1 MPIHLSTPINT
12 LTRVGK
18 VTSGRLAKLGIQS
31 VKDLLEHYP
40 SRFEDYSRILR
51 TDQLADQDTGSVFG
65 VIASIQVKKTS
76 VKKMQLT
83 EAFLDDGHGTIKI
96 IWFNQPYIAQTLHEA
111 DRVSIA
117 GTVERDFSGTWIM
130 KNPNYE
136 KVLTEKG
143 AVHTSG
149 LVPVY
154 PATSGITQKQIR
166 FLMTQALKAVD
177 EFTDILP
184 KNIKQEMH
192 LIDKNIAIRR
202 AHLPE
207 STQNYFAAIRRLK
220 FEELFLIQ
228 LITEQ
233 SRARLKTQSAPTIA
247 FNEQKTKKLVS
258 ALPFKLTDDQRRVAW
273 QILKDIQ
280 KQEPMNRLLQGEVGS
295 GKTVV
300 AAIAALNAQE
310 SGYQTAMMAPTEI
323 LAFQHFQ
330 TITNI
335 FPDKTVAL
343 LTNKYARVSGS
354 DNAKSDPAA
363 GSDKTANSE
372 SGKTANESGR
382 FAPSGLV
389 AGSQSRA
396 SIKQSIS
403 DGSIHIIIGTH
414 AIIQK
419 DVAFNKLGLI
429 IIDEQHRFGVNQ
441 RKELKNKCQMSN
453 VKCEM
458 SIPHLLSMT
467 ATPIPRSLALT
478 LYGDLDIS
486 TIKQMPIGRKK
497 IDTRVVEEKN
507 RDKAYAFIR
516 AKISAGQQV
525 FVVCPLIEESDA
537 LGVASAT
544 EEYGKL
550 KKTIFP
556 DIAIGLL
563 HGRLKTDEKERVMH
577 EFKNG
582 QTSVLVT
589 TAVVEVG
596 VDIPNA
602 SIMMIEG
609 ADRFGLAQLHQFR
622 GRVGRGAHQ
631 SFCFLFTDSK
641 SAQTRKRLNAFVRA
655 RDGFEIA
662 ELDLQL
668 RGPGNMYG
676 TEQSGIL
683 ENLKIATLTD
693 VDLIGEAKKIAKKL
707 LTIDPDLNAHPTL
720 RSSVQ
725 TQSQALHFE

>member
-166 FLMTQALKAVD
+166 FLMTQALEAVD

-184 KNIKQEMH
+184 ENIKQEMH

-233 SRARLKTQSAPTIA
+233 SRARLKTQSAPTIT

-354 DNAKSDPAA
+354 DNAKSDPAAGSDKTANSESDKTANESGRFAPSGLVASATGAKSDPAA

-602 SIMMIEG
+602 SIMMI
-609 ADRFGLAQLHQFR
+609 
-622 GRVGRGAHQ
+622 
-631 SFCFLFTDSK
+631 
-641 SAQTRKRLNAFVRA
+641 
-655 RDGFEIA
+655 
-662 ELDLQL
+662 
-668 RGPGNMYG
+668 
-676 TEQSGIL
+676 
-683 ENLKIATLTD
+683 
-693 VDLIGEAKKIAKKL
+693 
-707 LTIDPDLNAHPTL
+707 
-720 RSSVQ
+720 
-725 TQSQALHFE
+725 